1 MLDCDAGHFEIYIPR
16 CDCTVSVEKLEGKV
30 LRPFVGIYYGNST
43 VSVVWINNIYNYFD
57 LDFYWEN

>member
-1 MLDCDAGHFEIYIPR
+1 MLDCDAGDFEIYIPR

-43 VSVVWINNIYNYFD
+43 VSVV
-57 LDFYWEN
+57 